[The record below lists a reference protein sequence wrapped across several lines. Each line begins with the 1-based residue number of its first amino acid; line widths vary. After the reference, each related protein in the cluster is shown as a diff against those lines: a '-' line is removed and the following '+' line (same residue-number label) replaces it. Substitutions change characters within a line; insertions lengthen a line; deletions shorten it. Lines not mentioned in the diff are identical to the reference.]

1 MLIINEVSNNLQST
15 LIIIMVI
22 SYLIGSISF
31 GILLTKIFNL
41 EDLRTFGSGNIG
53 ATNVLRTGN
62 KKIAL
67 ATLLLDSGK
76 GFFAVSIT
84 NFYFNDLYT
93 SVAALSVFIGHLFP
107 IFHGLRGG
115 KGVATFIGVFFA
127 INYLVGLSICFFW
140 LLIAIKYQISSLAAL
155 ISSLATI
162 IILVVLKEI
171 YFIPLSILLT
181 SLIWIKHYK
190 NIIRLLNKTEP
201 TFIPKK

>member
-140 LLIAIKYQISSLAAL
+140 LLIAIKYHISSLAAL
-155 ISSLATI
+155 ISSLATT
-162 IILVVLKEI
+162 IILIVLKEI

-181 SLIWIKHYK
+181 SLIWIKHYQ